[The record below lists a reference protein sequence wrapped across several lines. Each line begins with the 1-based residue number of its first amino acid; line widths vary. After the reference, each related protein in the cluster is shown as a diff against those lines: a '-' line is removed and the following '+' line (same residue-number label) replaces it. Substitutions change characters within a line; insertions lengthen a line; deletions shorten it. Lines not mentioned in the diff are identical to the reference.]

1 MTHKYSAIYSPV
13 IAMLLLAGAE
23 VAAPATAQASEAKA
37 ATLDELP
44 PATSRVRCFM
54 GARNDM
60 PVQANLSGLN
70 SGWFC
75 VPEKTTAYTH

>member
-23 VAAPATAQASEAKA
+23 VAAPSTAQASEAKA

-44 PATSRVRCFM
+44 PAASRIRCFM
-54 GARNDM
+54 GTRHDM
-60 PVQANLSGLN
+60 PVQADLSGLN
-70 SGWFC
+70 RGWFC
-75 VPEKTTAYTH
+75 VPEKMTAYTH

>member
-23 VAAPATAQASEAKA
+23 VVAPSAAQASEAKA

-54 GARNDM
+54 GAQHNM
-60 PVQANLSGLN
+60 PMQADIAGLN
-70 SGWFC
+70 HGWFC
-75 VPEKTTAYTH
+75 VPEKTAAYTH